1 MKFRKLALASAAM
14 AAMGVNG
21 LATAGVTGLPGE
33 GLLVPLVLGTDGDV
47 DADSIATYV
56 TLSVPGTIGQDTMI
70 NFFTAPHSTAILTT
84 TTQEPKDARIRWT
97 LFDVNSTRVAD
108 GYCPISNND
117 VTVWTND
124 ARLINIQRAQ
134 DRAMVGLGLVGIPS
148 NVCGYTGDLRF
159 GYLVFQTVEGALG
172 RDADFAMAG
181 DAGIAINTDGFLPSL
196 DGVLGI
202 PVFPMADGAD
212 ASLNQAPALFN
223 EIIASSY
230 STVLQPKDYAPIFAG
245 NRMNDALPPLNTN
258 EVIVQMPI
266 QGPGTLGVWDG
277 FPTPVVPTSMPNIS
291 LHAFWFDRVNPSRSV
306 TVDMYDDMEQPC
318 SFTLPMPREVAVF
331 APNGWITP
339 VQFPPGSSN
348 LPQGWEN
355 LSSLNTGVPSAG
367 VAWPWARGNGF
378 GSAGIPGTIVDLVTA
393 TQGGTSYAPQ
403 QMCEPA
409 YWQPFDLSDNR
420 YPGSI
425 AGMLA
430 YNFIEEGETDSNF
443 VPGSVNSA
451 SVAFHAQR
459 WTPPFFR
466 MAMPVGAAESSVNG
480 KGMPYWTPY
489 GQWTTHMG
497 TARGVMD

>member
-1 MKFRKLALASAAM
+1 
-14 AAMGVNG
+14 
-21 LATAGVTGLPGE
+21 
-33 GLLVPLVLGTDGDV
+33 LLVPLVLGTDGDV
-47 DADSIATYV
+47 PANSIATYV

-70 NFFTAPHSTAILTT
+70 NFFTAPHSTAPLTT
-84 TTQEPKDARIRWT
+84 TTQAPKDARIRWT
-97 LFDVNSTRVAD
+97 LFDVNSVRVAD

-117 VTVWTND
+117 ITVWSND

-134 DRAMVGLGLVGIPS
+134 DRALVGRGVDDVPS
-148 NVCGYTGDLRF
+148 NVCGYTCDLRI

-172 RDADFAMAG
+172 RDADFAMSG
-181 DAGIAINTDGFLPSL
+181 DAGIAINTLGVLPSL

-230 STVLQPKDYAPIFAG
+230 QTVLQPKDYAPIFAG
-245 NRMNDALPPLNTN
+245 NRMNDSLPPVNTN

-277 FPTPVVPTSMPNIS
+277 IPLVVPTSIPNIS
-291 LHAFWFDRVNPSRSV
+291 LHAFWFDRVNPARNV

-331 APNGWITP
+331 APNGWINP
-339 VQFPPGSSN
+339 VQFPSGSSN

-355 LSSLNTGVPSAG
+355 LSSLNTGVPG
-367 VAWPWARGNGF
+367 PGQAWPFFRATGF

-393 TQGGTSYAPQ
+393 TQGATSYAPQ

-409 YWQPFDLSDNR
+409 YWQPFNLSDNR

-430 YNFIEEGETDSNF
+430 YNFIEEGEADSNF
-443 VPGSVNSA
+443 VTGSVNSA

-459 WTPPFFR
+459 WTPANFFIN
-466 MAMPVGAAESSVNG
+466 AAPVGAEASFDEKICFG
-480 KGMPYWTPY
+480 CTPY